1 MLNRGVDNFPA
12 SLTFAQ
18 EYPGVNTIAVMDAA
32 AALKTQDD
40 KFHNLGLTKAVVNK
54 EQVNCYSRAL
64 DTASTENPILVL
76 IHGYPQS
83 AFMLEVSL
91 PTTIPM
97 LTSTGGAI

>member
-1 MLNRGVDNFPA
+1 
-12 SLTFAQ
+12 
-18 EYPGVNTIAVMDAA
+18 MDAA

-40 KFHNLGLTKAVVNK
+40 KFYGLGLTKAVVNE

-64 DTASTENPILVL
+64 DTASTDNPILVL

-83 AFMLEVSL
+83 AFMLEVPVS
-91 PTTIPM
+91 TINLI